1 MIEPATAEAIV
12 RAGALLRAGEVV
24 AFPTETVYGLGA
36 DALNARAV
44 ARVFAIKQRPSFD
57 PLIVHVADAPMAA
70 RVVAEVPEAAR
81 RCMDRFWPG
90 PLTLVLPRAGAIPD
104 LVTAG
109 LPTVGIRL
117 PDHPVACALIRAAGT
132 PLAAPSA
139 NPFGY
144 ISPTTAAHVAAHLGD
159 AVPLILDGGP
169 CRVGLESTIVS
180 LADAGPVLLRH
191 GAVSR
196 EMLEAVLGPVAVRT
210 DAPLPTA
217 PGQLPRHYAPRTPLT
232 LVADPHAVPDAER
245 RDAALLLAGAE
256 AAPAGFRHVERLAPD
271 GDLLTAAS
279 RLFAALRALD
289 AGGYA
294 RIVAVPVAETGIGR
308 AINDRLRRARAPVT
322 SSGA

>member
-1 MIEPATAEAIV
+1 MIEPASTDAIA
-12 RAGALLRAGEVV
+12 RAGALLRAGDVV

-44 ARVFAIKQRPSFD
+44 ARVFEIKQRPSFD
-57 PLIVHVADAPMAA
+57 PLIVHIAEPAMAL
-70 RVVAEVPEAAR
+70 RVVAELPDIAR
-81 RCMDRFWPG
+81 RCMAHFWPG
-90 PLTLVLPRAGAIPD
+90 PLTLVLPRAAAIPD

-109 LPTVGIRL
+109 LPTVGVRL
-117 PDHPVACALIRAAGT
+117 PDHPVARALIRAAGT

-144 ISPTTAAHVAAHLGD
+144 ISPTTAAHVAAQLGD

-169 CRVGLESTIVS
+169 CRIGLESTILS
-180 LADAGPVLLRH
+180 LAEAQPVLLRH

-196 EMLEAVLGPVAVRT
+196 EMLEAVLGPIAVRT

-217 PGQLPRHYAPRTPLT
+217 PGQLPRHYAPRTPLELVEDPST
-232 LVADPHAVPDAER
+232 LPAAQR
-245 RDAALLLAGAE
+245 RDAVLLLAG
-256 AAPAGFRHVERLAPD
+256 PGPDPGGFRHVEQLAPD

-279 RLFAALRALD
+279 RLFAALRTLD

-294 RIVAVPVAETGIGR
+294 RIVAVPVADTGIGR
-308 AINDRLRRARAPVT
+308 AINDRLRRARAPLT
-322 SSGA
+322 PSGG